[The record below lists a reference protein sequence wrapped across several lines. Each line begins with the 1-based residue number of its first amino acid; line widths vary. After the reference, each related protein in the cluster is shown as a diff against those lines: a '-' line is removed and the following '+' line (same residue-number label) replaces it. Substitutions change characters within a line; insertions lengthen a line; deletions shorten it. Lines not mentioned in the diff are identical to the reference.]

1 MAKILLVED
10 DFKIRL
16 LVADWL
22 KSESHIVEVANDGR
36 DANERLALSVY
47 DLLIVDWDMPHI
59 SGIELCKTFRST
71 GGKTPIIMLTGKGK
85 LDDKEL
91 GLDAGADDYLIKPFE
106 LRELSA
112 RIRAVLRRPPT
123 VEASVLKCRDLE
135 LNVHARE
142 VSKHGQTIDLLPREI
157 AVLEFLMRNPNQVF
171 SIEALQTRIW
181 PSDSETS
188 PDALRVY
195 IARIRSKIDDHGEN
209 PMIKTIRGEG
219 YMLDARA

>member
-10 DFKIRL
+10 DVKMSL

-22 KSESHIVEVANDGR
+22 KTESHIVEVANDGR
-36 DANERLALSVY
+36 DAHERLALSVY
-47 DLLIVDWDMPHI
+47 DLLIFDWDMPYK
-59 SGIELCKTFRST
+59 SGIELCKSFRSK
-71 GGKTPIIMLTGKGK
+71 GGTTPIIMLTGKVG
-85 LDDKEL
+85 LDEKEL
-91 GLDAGADDYLIKPFE
+91 GLDAGADDYVTKPFE

-123 VEASVLKCRDLE
+123 IEASLLKCRGLQLD
-135 LNVHARE
+135 VHARE
-142 VSKHGQTIDLLPREI
+142 VSKDGKAIDLLPREI

-188 PDALRVY
+188 PDALRVH
-195 IARIRSKIDDHGEN
+195 IARIRNKIDDHGET
-209 PMIKTIRGEG
+209 PVIKTIRGEG